1 MMLIMRLCSLFTS
14 FNKTAV
20 CASQGK
26 PMCVL
31 RLGVKSQP
39 YFVFFFFFFL
49 ATFRN
54 KIFSLYFLIQDGD
67 SSQRILK
74 VGSA

>member
-39 YFVFFFFFFL
+39 CFFFFFL